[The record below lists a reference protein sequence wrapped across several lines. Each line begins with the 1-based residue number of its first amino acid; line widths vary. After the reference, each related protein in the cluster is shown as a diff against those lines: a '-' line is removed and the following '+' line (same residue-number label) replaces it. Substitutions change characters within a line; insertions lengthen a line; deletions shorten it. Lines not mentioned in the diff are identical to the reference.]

1 MAHVDLEW
9 SHDMVYDDT
18 RHIDVAKREVPDLGR
33 DENKREVAVNH
44 SAIFIT
50 ILGICP
56 CVATGDTCTWICH
69 YLVMLSRINST
80 IIISEL
86 I

>member
-1 MAHVDLEW
+1 VLTPQ
-9 SHDMVYDDT
+9 SQI
-18 RHIDVAKREVPDLGR
+18 RIGGGGDVSEGRGHGR
-33 DENKREVAVNH
+33 DENKRERAVNT
-44 SAIFIT
+44 STIFIT

-56 CVATGDTCTWICH
+56 CVATGDTCTRICH